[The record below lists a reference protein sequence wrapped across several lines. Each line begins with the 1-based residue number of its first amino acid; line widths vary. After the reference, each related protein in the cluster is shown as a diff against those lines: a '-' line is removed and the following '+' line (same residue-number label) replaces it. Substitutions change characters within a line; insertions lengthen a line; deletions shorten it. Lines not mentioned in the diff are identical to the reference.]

1 MTASSPSPEPILL
14 PLLLGLTVVTG
25 LVDAVSFLALGHVF
39 TANMTGNVVF
49 LGFAIAG
56 AKDLSVARS
65 STALIAFMLGAA
77 LGGRMSTRMSSR
89 PVHHWV
95 SSAFGVDAF
104 FLFAA
109 AVAS

>member
-1 MTASSPSPEPILL
+1 MTASSSSPQPILV

-25 LVDAVSFLALGHVF
+25 LVDAVSYLALGHVF

-65 STALIAFMLGAA
+65 STALVAFMLGAA
-77 LGGRMSTRMSSR
+77 LGGRCHALCSDRSHGGWHGLPECDRTQAR
-89 PVHHWV
+89 H
-95 SSAFGVDAF
+95 A
-104 FLFAA
+104 
-109 AVAS
+109 